1 VRKCK
6 YSRLFRKQLK
16 KVKGKELQNILKKRD
31 EILNS
36 VSLDHYKNL
45 TQDLKKYRRVHV
57 NNSYVILFFGD
68 DGVVYFV
75 DYAHH
80 DIVYK
85 YSKKDL
91 KNILTSTSNT
101 M

>member
-1 VRKCK
+1 MKRSK
-6 YSRLFRKQLK
+6 YSHLFKKQLK
-16 KVKGKELQNILKKRD
+16 KIRGKELQNILKKRD

-36 VSLDHYKNL
+36 NNLNHYKNL
-45 TQDLKKYRRVHV
+45 TQNLKKYKRVHV

-68 DGVVYFV
+68 NNIIYFV

-80 DIVYK
+80 DTIYK

-91 KNILTSTSNT
+91 KKYNDLKF
-101 M
+101 